1 MAEMGTA
8 DHQCQEKDKEDDA
21 RLTATDSGDGHFLL
35 PLYELEYVGITQNVR
50 YQQDEKYQQRS
61 TH

>member
-8 DHQCQEKDKEDDA
+8 DRQCQEKDKEGDA

-35 PLYELEYVGITQNVR
+35 RLYEWEYVGITENVC
-50 YQQDEKYQQRS
+50 YQ
-61 TH
+61 

>member
-8 DHQCQEKDKEDDA
+8 EHQCQEKHKEGDA

-35 PLYELEYVGITQNVR
+35 PLYEREYVGITENIC
-50 YQQDEKYQQRS
+50 YQQYEKYQQRS